1 LPSTYGDRD
10 ESHGSSLFGFG
21 RGVHGLA
28 SEQSL
33 LGSSNGRPQWTIRLR
48 QHPYG
53 YFCLT
58 YPTYPTPTPPSV
70 FLGDYGCPSKNI
82 YHANLRTSRL
92 FIPGAPGAYD
102 AYYYDWTDPLD
113 HVTAPFVVLTWPIKA
128 LSTPVVEV
136 EAAPFAVASPAPAP
150 LATGRSVVTGH
161 MGSLCST
168 PVKNCE
174 LSHASYVGNGCSCRV
189 PGGRARGSVS
199 P

>member
-1 LPSTYGDRD
+1 MNRTAAAYLVSAAVCTGLLVNSPSWAQAMD
-10 ESHGSSLFGFG
+10 G
-21 RGVHGLA
+21 RSGQYA
-28 SEQSL
+28 SDSY
-33 LGSSNGRPQWTIRLR
+33 
-48 QHPYG
+48 PYG

>member
-1 LPSTYGDRD
+1 MNCTAAAYLVSAAVCAGLLVNSPSWAQAMD
-10 ESHGSSLFGFG
+10 G
-21 RGVHGLA
+21 RSGQYA
-28 SEQSL
+28 SDSY
-33 LGSSNGRPQWTIRLR
+33 
-48 QHPYG
+48 PYG

-70 FLGDYGCPSKNI
+70 FSGNYGCPSRNI

-113 HVTAPFVVLTWPIKA
+113 HVTSPFVVLTWPIKA
-128 LSTPVVEV
+128 VSTPVVEV
-136 EAAPFAVASPAPAP
+136 EPVP
-150 LATGRSVVTGH
+150 LAIGRSIATGQ
-161 MGSLCST
+161 MGKLCST

-174 LSHASYVGNGCSCRV
+174 LSHASDVGNGCSCRV
-189 PGGRARGSVS
+189 PGGRARGSVT